1 MLKKLRLKF
10 ILITMALVLVMLTV
24 IFSMVYTF
32 TKGDL
37 DEQNRSTMLRLSQM
51 VNKPGGLSQP
61 PRDVRTPWFVLRL
74 SGGMITA
81 VGYTGYDLD
90 DEAFL
95 NEILEKVRQE
105 ERSEGVLD
113 EYHLMYRKIG
123 NKLSQS
129 VVFLD
134 ISGYK
139 ATLRALVE
147 SCIGIGAVNL
157 AVFWIISFFL
167 ARWAVKPVEQAWD
180 RQRQFVSDASHELK
194 TPLTVIMS
202 NAELIGTQQQ
212 LPEAAGKY
220 AQNIQAVSHQMKG
233 LVESMLELARVDNGQ
248 VKKSFARIDFSDM
261 VGQSLLEFEPVLFEK
276 GLALEAAVQPAVYVT
291 GNGRYL
297 KQLADILL
305 DNAGKYSDPG
315 VVTVQLLKQGKT
327 CLLTVANPG
336 CPIPAE
342 EQEKIFERFYR
353 ADQARSRNGSF
364 GLGLSIAQ
372 SVVQEHRGKIWV
384 RSNPTGNCFCVQLP
398 CE

>member
-147 SCIGIGAVNL
+147 SCIGIGAVSL

-305 DNAGKYSDPG
+305 DNAGKYSDTG